1 MQNTTDR
8 TSGRHRGCQPH
19 PRIVPIGAQVGW
31 PSARLLAT
39 LTNVPF
45 DDPDGVFESK
55 WDGFR
60 MVASIE
66 HGRVTLYSRNG
77 KIISDRY
84 LPVARALE
92 KVKRDAVIDGELV
105 ALDAHG
111 ISRFQLLQ
119 NALRAEANCSTA
131 SSTSCSATATD
142 LRGLLLLERKDR
154 LRCILPKHPLLAL
167 SEHRPE
173 VPCIQARSDRA
184 DEECCARICLQG
196 YPHQRSVPGDHRY
209 ADGCGHVGQGAR
221 GHERHLKRSV
231 DRATWPSRG
240 NCLCRS
246 LALQPRRKLRN
257 RSRAHRG
264 RRLHRTLSDKIIT
277 AP

>member
-8 TSGRHRGCQPH
+8 ASGRHRGCQPH

-119 NALRAEANCSTA
+119 NALR
-131 SSTSCSATATD
+131 
-142 LRGLLLLERKDR
+142 ERKDR
-154 LRCILPKHPLLAL
+154 LRRILPKHPLLAL

-196 YPHQRSVPGDHRY
+196 YPHQRSVPRTIDTPMV
-209 ADGCGHVGQGAR
+209 ADMLAKEPEAMKDILRDQSIGRLGRAEEIASAVLWLCSPGASFVIGHALAVDGGYTAR
-221 GHERHLKRSV
+221 
-231 DRATWPSRG
+231 
-240 NCLCRS
+240 
-246 LALQPRRKLRN
+246 
-257 RSRAHRG
+257 
-264 RRLHRTLSDKIIT
+264 
-277 AP
+277 

>member
-154 LRCILPKHPLLAL
+154 LRRILPKHPLLAL

-196 YPHQRSVPGDHRY
+196 YPHQRSVPRTIDTPMV
-209 ADGCGHVGQGAR
+209 ADMLAKEPEAMNDILRDQSIGRLGRAEEIASAVLWLCSPGASFVIGHALTVDGGYTAR
-221 GHERHLKRSV
+221 
-231 DRATWPSRG
+231 
-240 NCLCRS
+240 
-246 LALQPRRKLRN
+246 
-257 RSRAHRG
+257 
-264 RRLHRTLSDKIIT
+264 
-277 AP
+277 

>member
-1 MQNTTDR
+1 M
-8 TSGRHRGCQPH
+8 
-19 PRIVPIGAQVGW
+19 
-31 PSARLLAT
+31 LAT

-45 DDPDGVFESK
+45 DDPDWVFESK

-154 LRCILPKHPLLAL
+154 LRRILPKHPLLAL

-196 YPHQRSVPGDHRY
+196 YPHQRSVPRTIDTPMVADMLAKEPDAMKEILRDQPIGDWGDRRRSPQPFFGHKPEETY
-209 ADGCGHVGQGAR
+209 LSGLLVLCGERCFKRLRQFIYFASAPIVQEKNARVFTRHVAVN
-221 GHERHLKRSV
+221 RHDV
-231 DRATWPSRG
+231 DPVVA
-240 NCLCRS
+240 
-246 LALQPRRKLRN
+246 K
-257 RSRAHRG
+257 
-264 RRLHRTLSDKIIT
+264 
-277 AP
+277 